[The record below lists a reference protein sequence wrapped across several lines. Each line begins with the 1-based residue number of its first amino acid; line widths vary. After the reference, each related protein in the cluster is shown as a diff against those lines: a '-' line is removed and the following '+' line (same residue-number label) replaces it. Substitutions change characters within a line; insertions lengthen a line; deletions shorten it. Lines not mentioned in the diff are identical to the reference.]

1 MRRWIALGL
10 GAAGIAWGPYLY
22 SELTRK
28 PTELG
33 AAQPAAAELA
43 LESPPPSAAAP
54 PRENQLSAATA
65 PELAAKP
72 PRFPPAPEPATK
84 PAHVPTQAPETA
96 TAANDTADD
105 TETPAAVPELPSE
118 LAPAFRRA
126 FEAEPRDAF
135 WAVDEE
141 PRLAGLLHGIGV
153 PDSSV
158 AEVACRKTVCRV
170 AFSSLELEA
179 DVQSK
184 LYARMHD
191 DFDRAHALDHHAQQE
206 HARVS
211 KASACTGP
219 FIKSPSAR
227 YTRLCCSMRLWPSKP
242 ASTISAR

>member
-33 AAQPAAAELA
+33 APQPPAAELA
-43 LESPPPSAAAP
+43 RDSPPSAADP
-54 PRENQLSAATA
+54 PSENQLSAATA
-65 PELAAKP
+65 PELAMKP
-72 PRFPPAPEPATK
+72 ARFPPVPEPTAKPTHVATQAPEPAT
-84 PAHVPTQAPETA
+84 
-96 TAANDTADD
+96 AANDPADD
-105 TETPAAVPELPSE
+105 TDAPAAAPELPSE

-141 PRLAGLLHGIGV
+141 PRLAGLLHGVGV

-158 AEVACRKTVCRV
+158 AEVSCRKTVCRV

-179 DVQSK
+179 DVQTK

-191 DFDRAHALDHHAQQE
+191 EFDHAHALDHHAQQE
-206 HARVS
+206 HDGTLYVLRP
-211 KASACTGP
+211 G
-219 FIKSPSAR
+219 
-227 YTRLCCSMRLWPSKP
+227 YRLDK
-242 ASTISAR
+242 